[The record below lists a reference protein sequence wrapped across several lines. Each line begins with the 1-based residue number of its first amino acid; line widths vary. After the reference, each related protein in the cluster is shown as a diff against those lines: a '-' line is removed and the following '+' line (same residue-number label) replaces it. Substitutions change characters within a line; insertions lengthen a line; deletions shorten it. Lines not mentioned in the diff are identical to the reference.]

1 MKLSIV
7 VPCYNSEHTIGKL
20 VDLCMQEFNNKD
32 GWEQEMVL
40 VNDFSRDGTFN
51 TIQGI
56 CEKYPN
62 VKGINL
68 AKNFGQHGALMCAFQ
83 YVTGDVVCGIDDDLQ
98 SHPAQIHQLL
108 DKLLEG
114 DGYDVV
120 FGKYR
125 KRQFGWFKNLTGKIS
140 QWLLFR
146 LTDRPK
152 GVEMSAFWAA
162 RRYVIDE
169 VRKYRG
175 TDAFIQLLFART
187 TRRMADVE
195 VDHYAR
201 EVGSSNYTFRKEMKL
216 FMTFMSFSVIPLHL
230 ATWLGALFSVT
241 GFVWAIVILVQKL
254 MNQDLQIGWPSL
266 MVVILITGGFLFL
279 MIGIIGSYIGKI
291 IMTENHSPLYVVR
304 DELNT
309 GSVQKTER
317 QILPENGQGS
327 RTSD

>member
-32 GWEQEMVL
+32 GWELEMVL

-51 TIQGI
+51 AIQGI

-152 GVEMSAFWAA
+152 GVEMS
-162 RRYVIDE
+162 V
-169 VRKYRG
+169 
-175 TDAFIQLLFART
+175 L
-187 TRRMADVE
+187 
-195 VDHYAR
+195 
-201 EVGSSNYTFRKEMKL
+201 GS
-216 FMTFMSFSVIPLHL
+216 
-230 ATWLGALFSVT
+230 
-241 GFVWAIVILVQKL
+241 QK
-254 MNQDLQIGWPSL
+254 
-266 MVVILITGGFLFL
+266 VC
-279 MIGIIGSYIGKI
+279 
-291 IMTENHSPLYVVR
+291 HR
-304 DELNT
+304 
-309 GSVQKTER
+309 
-317 QILPENGQGS
+317 
-327 RTSD
+327 